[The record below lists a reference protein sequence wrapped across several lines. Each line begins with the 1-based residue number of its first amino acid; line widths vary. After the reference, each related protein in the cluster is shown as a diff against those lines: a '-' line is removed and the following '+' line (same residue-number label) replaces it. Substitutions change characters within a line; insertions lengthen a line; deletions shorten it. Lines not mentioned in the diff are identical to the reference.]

1 MKLLRDVRRDD
12 LAAAIDAKLLE
23 VKVQQAWLDER
34 DWKGRIKRLD
44 RKVTG
49 GMLMKLRNFVQG

>member
-1 MKLLRDVRRDD
+1 MKPLRDARRDD